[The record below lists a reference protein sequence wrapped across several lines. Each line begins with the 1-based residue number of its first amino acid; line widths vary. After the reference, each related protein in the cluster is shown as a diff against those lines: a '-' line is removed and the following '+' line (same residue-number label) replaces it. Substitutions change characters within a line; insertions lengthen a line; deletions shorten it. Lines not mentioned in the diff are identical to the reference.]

1 MEKKDEHLALS
12 ISSHIHTQ
20 THTGVCP
27 HSHTLRPHTYGHP
40 LLGRRERSWVRDAT
54 VTQWGVQLWVGILW
68 AVSLSGSHTCPG
80 KATPP
85 HPEIWGRLGR
95 NVRHTLL
102 GRRTKCML
110 HAQMR
115 VSEEAGFLFP
125 LACSVSLE
133 RWGRNETK
141 KGRKERKGKTKKMMT
156 IIIIIKDNHN
166 K

>member
-54 VTQWGVQLWVGILW
+54 VTQRGVQLWVGILW

-102 GRRTKCML
+102 GRRTKSML

-115 VSEEAGFLFP
+115 VSEEDGLSFPFGLLCLAGK
-125 LACSVSLE
+125 V
-133 RWGRNETK
+133 GK
-141 KGRKERKGKTKKMMT
+141 K
-156 IIIIIKDNHN
+156 
-166 K
+166 

>member
-54 VTQWGVQLWVGILW
+54 VTQRGVQLWVGILW

-85 HPEIWGRLGR
+85 HPKIRGRLGR

-115 VSEEAGFLFP
+115 VSEEDGLSFPFGLLCLAGK
-125 LACSVSLE
+125 V
-133 RWGRNETK
+133 GKKRNQE
-141 KGRKERKGKTKKMMT
+141 RKEGEKGKNKKNDD
-156 IIIIIKDNHN
+156 DNHN
-166 K
+166 HKG

>member
-27 HSHTLRPHTYGHP
+27 HSHTLIPHTYGHP

-54 VTQWGVQLWVGILW
+54 VTQRGVQLWVGILW

-85 HPEIWGRLGR
+85 HPEIRGRLGR

-115 VSEEAGFLFP
+115 VSEEDGLSFPFGLLCLAGK
-125 LACSVSLE
+125 V
-133 RWGRNETK
+133 GKKRNQE
-141 KGRKERKGKTKKMMT
+141 RKEGEKGEKK
-156 IIIIIKDNHN
+156 K
-166 K
+166 